1 MSDYKAK
8 MHEIWFRL
16 GLRPRP
22 RLGSLQLSPRPYIWF
37 YGRTFKWRKGEME
50 GSQWVS
56 ASQKPLVTSLLM
68 FSFIDN
74 EIEAVGAYIKQ
85 VSKMQ
90 WDGFIYS

>member
-1 MSDYKAK
+1 
-8 MHEIWFRL
+8 
-16 GLRPRP
+16 
-22 RLGSLQLSPRPYIWF
+22 
-37 YGRTFKWRKGEME
+37 ME

>member
-1 MSDYKAK
+1 MG
-8 MHEIWFRL
+8 F
-16 GLRPRP
+16 
-22 RLGSLQLSPRPYIWF
+22 SLPKVHY
-37 YGRTFKWRKGEME
+37 
-50 GSQWVS
+50 
-56 ASQKPLVTSLLM
+56 LVTSLLM